1 MKRKPKGTSNTV
13 RRLIV
18 AVLGVTVFFA
28 AAGFEI
34 QEDAKAKMKKA
45 LDAFKSA
52 KYDEAVEL
60 FSALARDKTLHRD
73 DRRIVLWN
81 LGRAYVAKNLEKDAK
96 EAIAELL
103 ELEPPLVEPDPDVE
117 PPPLMRIYYEV
128 RKNKAGSYKVE
139 RADPG
144 IKTIAILDFSNRSID
159 DRERLNPLEKGFSE
173 LLINQ
178 LTGVVNL
185 KVDERER
192 IQWILNEIGLE
203 NDPGKFDL
211 NSAVRVGKQLGV
223 HTVLLGSFIN
233 AKKDLWLGARLVKVE
248 TSEILTTEDIKGKSD
263 KFFELTRKLGEK
275 VAKKID
281 VAVSKAQ
288 LEAATATKSLEA
300 MLAYSEGL
308 GYLENGEYKMAYR
321 KFEAALKYDPG
332 YEKARLKMESIKAW
346 MG

>member
-1 MKRKPKGTSNTV
+1 MKNKQKNRSSATNTLIFALLGALTFVASN
-13 RRLIV
+13 
-18 AVLGVTVFFA
+18 GHVF
-28 AAGFEI
+28 

-52 KYDEAVEL
+52 KYDEAVDL
-60 FSALARDKTLHRD
+60 FAALAHDKSLHKD

-81 LGRAYVAKNLEKDAK
+81 LGRAYVAKNLDKNAK

-117 PPPLMRIYYEV
+117 PPPLMKIYYEV
-128 RKNKAGSYKVE
+128 RKNKTGSYAVE

-144 IKTIAILDFSNRSID
+144 IKTIAILDFKNRSID
-159 DRERLNPLEKGFSE
+159 DHERLTPLEKGFSE

-185 KVDERER
+185 KVIERER
-192 IQWILNEIGLE
+192 INWILDEIGLE
-203 NDPGKFDL
+203 NDPGKFDV

-248 TSEILTTEDIKGKSD
+248 TSEILTTEDIKGDTD
-263 KFFELTRKLGEK
+263 KFFELTQKLGEK
-275 VAKKID
+275 IAKKIEV
-281 VAVSKAQ
+281 VASKAQ
-288 LEAATATKSLEA
+288 MRAATETKSLEA
-300 MLAYSEGL
+300 ILAYSEGL
-308 GYLENGEYKMAYR
+308 GYLENGEYKMAFK
-321 KFEAALKYDPG
+321 KFEVALKYDPN
-332 YEKARLKMESIKAW
+332 YEKAKLKMESIKAW
-346 MG
+346 VG